1 LRPAAA
7 ERSTEPHDFERVE
20 VLDVAEL
27 ISIKVGTSVPSGAT
41 GVVVFATSDGLTR
54 VPGVRKAALDRAGF
68 SGTVDAVAILDDGD
82 RATVVAG
89 LGPSDRVCTDE
100 LRRAAAEVARRVS
113 RHRRIAVEL
122 PEVPGLDM
130 AVIAAA
136 ISEGLLLGSY
146 SFTEFRS
153 SPDAGGRLQS
163 ASLVVDGST
172 AEVRQVRAAAER
184 ATIVADAVCFAR
196 DLVNTPGG
204 TLTPL
209 VFADLVSDRATAAG
223 LEVEVL
229 DADAIA
235 AARLGGLLA
244 VNQGSTHPPCLVKL
258 TYTPDPELDPTG
270 DTLAFVGK
278 GITFDSGGL
287 SIKPADGMIGMKMD
301 MGGAAA
307 VVAAMCALPALGART
322 AAVAFTPMTDNMING
337 DALRPGD
344 VYTARNGTTVEVLNT
359 DAEGRLVIAEALV
372 LASEEEPAAIV
383 DLATLTGACL
393 VALGDRIAGLLS
405 NDDGF
410 RDTVMRAAGIAGERV
425 WPLPIPPD
433 YRKLLESRVADVAN
447 ISTRRVGGA
456 LMAASFLEGFVGD
469 GIPWAHLDIAGPAYL
484 ENPDGEQGPAA
495 TGFGVRTLLQ
505 LTCGWGDVDGAA
517 DEVALGD

>member
-1 LRPAAA
+1 
-7 ERSTEPHDFERVE
+7 VE

-41 GVVVFATSDGLTR
+41 GVVVFATSDGLNR

-68 SGTVDAVAILDDGD
+68 SGTVGAVAILDDGD

-130 AVIAAA
+130 AVIAGA

-172 AEVRQVRAAAER
+172 AEVRQVRAAVEQA
-184 ATIVADAVCFAR
+184 AVVADAVCFAR

-204 TLTPL
+204 TLTPQ
-209 VFADLVSDRATAAG
+209 VFADLAQERALAAG

-235 AARLGGLLA
+235 EAELGGLLA
-244 VNQGSTHPPCLVKL
+244 VNRGSTHPPRMVKL
-258 TYTPDPELDPTG
+258 TYTPDPALEPTG

-307 VVAAMCALPALGART
+307 VIAAMCALPALGART
-322 AAVAFTPMTDNMING
+322 AAVSFTPMTDNMING
-337 DALRPGD
+337 DAQRPGD
-344 VYTARNGTTVEVLNT
+344 VFTARGGTTVEVLNT
-359 DAEGRLVIAEALV
+359 DAEGRLILADALV
-372 LASEEEPAAIV
+372 LASETQPSAIV
-383 DLATLTGACL
+383 DLATLTGACM
-393 VALGDRIAGLLS
+393 VALGDRIAGLMS

-410 RDTVMRAAGIAGERV
+410 RDTVMRAAGVAGERV
-425 WPLPIPPD
+425 WPLPLPAD
-433 YRKLLESRVADVAN
+433 YRKLLDSRVADISN
-447 ISTRRVGGA
+447 ISSARFGGTLTA
-456 LMAASFLEGFVGD
+456 GLFLQEFVAD
-469 GIPWAHLDIAGPAYL
+469 GIPWAHLDIAGPAML
-484 ENPDGEQGPAA
+484 DAPDGEQGPGA
-495 TGFGVRTLLQ
+495 TGFGVRTLVQ
-505 LTCGWGDVDGAA
+505 LACGWGDVA
-517 DEVALGD
+517 DADAGDEGELSD